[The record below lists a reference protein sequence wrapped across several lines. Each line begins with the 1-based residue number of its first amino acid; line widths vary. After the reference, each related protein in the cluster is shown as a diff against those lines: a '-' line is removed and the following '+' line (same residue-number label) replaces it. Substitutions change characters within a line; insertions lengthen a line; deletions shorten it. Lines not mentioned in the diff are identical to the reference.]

1 MKVVRV
7 VLASLVLASFA
18 MLQGSTSI
26 AASGP
31 GYTLYGEATLV
42 HPGHASDTAVQ
53 LRSDADPGYGG
64 IDFETAAGM
73 TLSQLQ
79 NLSTDYMFTAGS
91 CGGGSPR
98 FQINVNTSGGVKN
111 IFVYIGPPPNY
122 TGCAASVWL
131 PTGDLLES
139 ALFVDTSKLP
149 GGTFYDTW
157 ALALVKYGTQALMGI
172 QLVADGGWAVVGGVQ
187 TVQVDNVMIN
197 ATTYTFESEVVDRGD
212 KEDCKKGGWRDFTAA
227 PGPFKN
233 QGDCVSYFATGGK
246 NKASH

>member
-1 MKVVRV
+1 MKLFKA
-7 VLASLVLASFA
+7 VLVSLVLASVA
-18 MLQGSTSI
+18 MLQGSTSV

-31 GYTLYGEATLV
+31 GSALYGDAVLV
-42 HPGHASDTAVQ
+42 HPGHASDTAAQ

-73 TLSQLQ
+73 TLNQLQ

-98 FQINVNTSGGVKN
+98 FQLNVNTSGGVKN

-122 TGCAASVWL
+122 TGCAANIWL
-131 PTGDLLES
+131 NTGDLLES
-139 ALFVDTSKLP
+139 ALFVDTSQLP

-157 ALALVKYGTQALMGI
+157 ALALAKYGTQALMGI
-172 QLVADGGWAVVGGVQ
+172 QLVADGGWAVVGGIQ

-197 ATTYTFESEVVDRGD
+197 ATTYTFEAEVVTPGD
-212 KEDCKKGGWRDFTAA
+212 KEDCKKGGLRDFTAS
-227 PGPFKN
+227 PGPFRN